1 MASRKVSLILLLS
14 LLSFYSEIVKS
25 QNCNCPPNV
34 CCSQFG
40 YCGTTDAHC
49 SPTCRSG
56 PCRGSGTPSGAD
68 AVGSIVTQGFFDGII
83 NQAGNSCAG
92 KRFYTRDSFIN
103 ATTTFPSFAN
113 SVTKREIATMFAHFT
128 YETGHFCY
136 IEEINGASRS
146 FCNPSNRQYPCAP
159 GKSYHGRGPLLLSW
173 NYNYGPCGQSLGLD
187 LLRQPELV
195 SSNPFVAFRAAM
207 WFWMKSVRPVLNQ
220 GFGATIRA
228 ISGLE
233 CNGGNSNAANTR
245 IKYYR
250 DYCGQLGV
258 DTGANVT
265 C

>member
-1 MASRKVSLILLLS
+1 MAFRRITLILLLS

-83 NQAGNSCAG
+83 NQA
-92 KRFYTRDSFIN
+92 D
-103 ATTTFPSFAN
+103 
-113 SVTKREIATMFAHFT
+113 
-128 YETGHFCY
+128 FCY
-136 IEEINGASRS
+136 IEELNGASRS

-173 NYNYGPCGQSLGLD
+173 NYNYGQCGQNLGLD

-195 SSNPFVAFRAAM
+195 SSNPIVAFRAAM

-220 GFGATIRA
+220 GFGSTIRV
-228 ISGLE
+228 ISSLE
-233 CNGGNSNAANTR
+233 CNGGNLNAVNAR

-258 DTGANVT
+258 DAGANVT